1 MTSMKGKNVMITGPT
16 EGIGRATAF
25 ALAERGAHLHLLCR
39 NSNKADALREELLSK
54 HGGIDVELYLA
65 DLGSFDQVREA
76 ASEFIERNE
85 PLDVLINNAG
95 VINTRRILLD
105 NGQEQMF
112 AVNHLGH
119 FLLTTLLL
127 DALKRA
133 EQGRVVVV
141 ASEAYRFCRG
151 IRWEDLRWDSGFS
164 AFPTYGHSKLANILF
179 ARELAERLK
188 GTRVTAN
195 AVHPGGVRSQLGA
208 QNTWYAGRLLAL
220 VKPFLRTPEKGA
232 ETSIYLATSD
242 DANTTSGEYFYDC
255 KPKKTKP
262 YARDREQARRLW
274 ALSEGLVG
282 IGARSIANLS
292 PSSRTPSSE

>member
-1 MTSMKGKNVMITGPT
+1 MSIEGKNVMITGPT

-25 ALAERGAHLHLLCR
+25 ALAERGARLHLLCR
-39 NSNKADALREELLSK
+39 NPVKAAALRDALLSRY
-54 HGGIDVELYLA
+54 GDSRVELYLA
-65 DLGSFDQVREA
+65 DLGNFAEVRRA
-76 ASEFIERNE
+76 ASAFIARNE

-127 DALKRA
+127 DRLKQA

-151 IRWEDLRWDSGFS
+151 IRFDDLQWNQGFS

-179 ARELAERLK
+179 ARELAERVQ
-188 GTRVTAN
+188 GTRLTVN
-195 AVHPGGVRSQLGA
+195 ALHPGAVRSQLGA
-208 QNTWYAGRLLAL
+208 QNAWYAGRILAL
-220 VKPFLRTPEKGA
+220 VKPFLRTAERGA
-232 ETSIYLATSD
+232 ETSVYLATSD
-242 DANTTSGEYFYDC
+242 EVTTTSGEYFYDC

-262 YARDREQARRLW
+262 TARDREQARRLW
-274 ALSEGLVG
+274 ELSERFV
-282 IGARSIANLS
+282 AA
-292 PSSRTPSSE
+292 

>member
-1 MTSMKGKNVMITGPT
+1 MMSMQGKNVMITGPT

-25 ALAERGAHLHLLCR
+25 ALAERGARLHLLCR
-39 NSNKADALREELLSK
+39 NPTKADALRTELLSR
-54 HGGIDVELYLA
+54 HHGIDVEIYLA
-65 DLGSFDQVREA
+65 DLGSFDEVRRA
-76 ASEFIERNE
+76 AGAFIERDE

-127 DALKRA
+127 DALQRA

-141 ASEAYRFCRG
+141 ASDAYRFCRG
-151 IRWEDLRWDSGFS
+151 IRFDDLQWRTGFS

-179 ARELAERLK
+179 ARELSERVE

-195 AVHPGGVRSQLGA
+195 ALHPGGVRSQLGA
-208 QNTWYAGRLLAL
+208 QNTWYAGRILAL
-220 VKPFLRTPEKGA
+220 VKPFLRTADKGA
-232 ETSIYLATSD
+232 ETSVYLASSEDVSTV
-242 DANTTSGEYFYDC
+242 SGQYFYDC

-262 YARDREQARRLW
+262 SARDREQARKLW
-274 ALSEGLVG
+274 AVSERLT
-282 IGARSIANLS
+282 A
-292 PSSRTPSSE
+292 PTPE

>member
-1 MTSMKGKNVMITGPT
+1 MTSIQGKNVLITGPT

-25 ALAERGAHLHLLCR
+25 ALAERGARLHLLCR
-39 NSNKADALREELLSK
+39 NPTKAEALRAELLSNY
-54 HGGIDVELYLA
+54 GEIYVELYLA
-65 DLGSFDQVREA
+65 DLGDFDEVRRA
-76 ASEFIERNE
+76 AAAFIERNE

-95 VINTRRILLD
+95 VITTRRILLD

-127 DALKRA
+127 DPLKRA

-141 ASEAYRFCRG
+141 ASDAYRFCRG
-151 IRWEDLRWDSGFS
+151 IRFDDLQWNKGFS

-179 ARELAERLK
+179 TRELAGRLQ

-195 AVHPGGVRSQLGA
+195 ALHPGGVRSQLGA
-208 QNTWYAGRLLAL
+208 QNTWYAGRILAL
-220 VKPFLRTPEKGA
+220 VKPFLRTAEKGA
-232 ETSIYLATSD
+232 ETSAYLATSEEVT
-242 DANTTSGEYFYDC
+242 TTSGEYFYDC

-262 YARDREQARRLW
+262 SARDRDQARRLW
-274 ALSEGLVG
+274 ELSERLVG
-282 IGARSIANLS
+282 IG
-292 PSSRTPSSE
+292 PET

>member
-1 MTSMKGKNVMITGPT
+1 MMAMRGKNVMITGPT

-25 ALAERGAHLHLLCR
+25 ALAERGARLHLLCR
-39 NSNKADALREELLSK
+39 NPSKADALRTELVSK
-54 HGGIDVELYLA
+54 HAGIDVELYIA
-65 DLGSFDQVREA
+65 DLGNFEQVRQA
-76 ASEFIERNE
+76 ASTFIERNE

-127 DALKRA
+127 DSLKRA

-151 IRWEDLRWDSGFS
+151 IRWDDLQWQEGFS

-195 AVHPGGVRSQLGA
+195 ALHPGGVRSQLGA
-208 QNTWYAGRLLAL
+208 QNNWYAGRILAL
-220 VKPFLRTPEKGA
+220 VKPFLRTAEKGA
-232 ETSIYLATSD
+232 ETSVYLATSD
-242 DANTTSGEYFYDC
+242 EVVATSGEYFYNC
-255 KPKKTKP
+255 KQKKTKA
-262 YARDREQARRLW
+262 YARDREQAQRLW

-282 IGARSIANLS
+282 ATARNVANLS

>member
-1 MTSMKGKNVMITGPT
+1 MQGKNVLITGPT

-25 ALAERGAHLHLLCR
+25 ALAARGARLHLLCR
-39 NSNKADALREELLSK
+39 NPTKAAALRDELRSRYGDLS
-54 HGGIDVELYLA
+54 VELYLA
-65 DLGSFDQVREA
+65 DLGNFDEVRRA
-76 ASEFIERNE
+76 AGAFIDRNE

-95 VINTRRILLD
+95 LINTRKVLLE

-127 DALKRA
+127 DRLTQA

-141 ASEAYRFCRG
+141 ASDAYRFCRG
-151 IRWEDLRWDSGFS
+151 IRFDDLQWKRGFS

-179 ARELAERLK
+179 ARELAERMK

-195 AVHPGGVRSQLGA
+195 ALHPGGVRSQLGA
-208 QNTWYAGRLLAL
+208 QNTWYAGRILTL
-220 VKPFLRTPEKGA
+220 VKPFLRTADKGA

-242 DANTTSGEYFYDC
+242 DVATTTGEYFYDC
-255 KPKKTKP
+255 RPKKTNRA
-262 YARDREQARRLW
+262 ARDREQARKLW
-274 ALSEGLVG
+274 ELSERLV
-282 IGARSIANLS
+282 
-292 PSSRTPSSE
+292 TP

>member
-1 MTSMKGKNVMITGPT
+1 MRSMQGKNVMITGPT
-16 EGIGRATAF
+16 EGIGRATAL
-25 ALAERGAHLHLLCR
+25 ALAERGARLHLLCR
-39 NSNKADALREELLSK
+39 NPNKADALRDELVSK
-54 HGGIDVELYLA
+54 HEEIDVELYLA
-65 DLGSFDQVREA
+65 DLGNLDEVRQVART
-76 ASEFIERNE
+76 FVERHE

-119 FLLTTLLL
+119 FLLTSMLL

-151 IRWEDLRWDSGFS
+151 IRFDDLQWNTGFS

-179 ARELAERLK
+179 TRELATRLE

-195 AVHPGGVRSQLGA
+195 SLHPGGVRSQLGA
-208 QNTWYAGRLLAL
+208 QNTWYAGRILAL
-220 VKPFLRTPEKGA
+220 VKPFLRTAEKGA
-232 ETSIYLATSD
+232 ETSVYLATSD
-242 DANTTSGEYFYDC
+242 DVRTTSGQYFYDC

-262 YARDREQARRLW
+262 SARDTDAARRLW
-274 ALSEGLVG
+274 TLSERLT
-282 IGARSIANLS
+282 A
-292 PSSRTPSSE
+292 PS

>member
-1 MTSMKGKNVMITGPT
+1 MTASVEGKNVMITGPT

-39 NSNKADALREELLSK
+39 NRTKAAVLRDALQSTYRHLQ
-54 HGGIDVELYLA
+54 VELYLA
-65 DLGSFDQVREA
+65 DLGNFEEVRAAGAAFIGRDQ
-76 ASEFIERNE
+76 

-95 VINTRRILLD
+95 LINTRRILLD

-127 DALKRA
+127 DRLKQA

-151 IRWEDLRWDSGFS
+151 IRFDDLRWERGFR

-188 GTRVTAN
+188 GTRVTVN
-195 AVHPGGVRSQLGA
+195 ALHPGAVRSQLGA
-208 QNTWYAGRLLAL
+208 QNTWYAGQILAL
-220 VKPFLRTPEKGA
+220 VKPFLRTAEKGA
-232 ETSIYLATSD
+232 ATSIYLATSD
-242 DANTTSGEYFYDC
+242 EVTSTSGEYFYDC
-255 KPKKTKP
+255 KPKKTTAS
-262 YARDREQARRLW
+262 ARDREQARRLW
-274 ALSEGLVG
+274 KLSEQLVG
-282 IGARSIANLS
+282 VE
-292 PSSRTPSSE
+292 PRTSGDPQGGK

>member
-1 MTSMKGKNVMITGPT
+1 MQGKNVMITGPT

-25 ALAERGAHLHLLCR
+25 ALAERGARLHLLCR
-39 NSNKADALREELLSK
+39 NPTKAEALRIELLSR
-54 HGGIDVELYLA
+54 HDRIDVETYLA
-65 DLGSFDQVREA
+65 DLGSFDQVRKA
-76 ASEFIERNE
+76 AGAFIERNE

-95 VINTRRILLD
+95 VINTRRLLLD

-127 DALKRA
+127 DALQRA

-151 IRWEDLRWDSGFS
+151 IRFDDLQWHSGFS

-179 ARELAERLK
+179 ARELAERLE
-188 GTRVTAN
+188 GTRVTVN
-195 AVHPGGVRSQLGA
+195 ALHPGGVRSQLGA
-208 QNTWYAGRLLAL
+208 QNNWYAGRILTL
-220 VKPFLRTPEKGA
+220 VKPFLRTADKGA
-232 ETSIYLATSD
+232 ETSVYLATSD
-242 DANTTSGEYFYDC
+242 DVSTTSGQYFYDC

-262 YARDREQARRLW
+262 SARDRDQARRLW
-274 ALSEGLVG
+274 ALSERLT
-282 IGARSIANLS
+282 A
-292 PSSRTPSSE
+292 PTPK

>member
-1 MTSMKGKNVMITGPT
+1 MQGKNVMITGPT
-16 EGIGRATAF
+16 EGIGRATAL
-25 ALAERGAHLHLLCR
+25 ALAERGARLHLLCR
-39 NSNKADALREELLSK
+39 NPNKADALRDELVSK
-54 HGGIDVELYLA
+54 HEEIDVELYLA
-65 DLGSFDQVREA
+65 DLGNLDEVRQVART
-76 ASEFIERNE
+76 FVERHE

-119 FLLTTLLL
+119 FLLTSMLL

-151 IRWEDLRWDSGFS
+151 IRFDDLQWNTGFS

-179 ARELAERLK
+179 TRELAARLE

-195 AVHPGGVRSQLGA
+195 SLHPGGVRSQLGA
-208 QNTWYAGRLLAL
+208 QNTWYAGRILAL
-220 VKPFLRTPEKGA
+220 VKPFLRTAEKGA
-232 ETSIYLATSD
+232 ETSVYLATSND
-242 DANTTSGEYFYDC
+242 VRTTSGQYFYDC

-262 YARDREQARRLW
+262 SARDTDAARRLW
-274 ALSEGLVG
+274 TLSERLT
-282 IGARSIANLS
+282 A
-292 PSSRTPSSE
+292 PS